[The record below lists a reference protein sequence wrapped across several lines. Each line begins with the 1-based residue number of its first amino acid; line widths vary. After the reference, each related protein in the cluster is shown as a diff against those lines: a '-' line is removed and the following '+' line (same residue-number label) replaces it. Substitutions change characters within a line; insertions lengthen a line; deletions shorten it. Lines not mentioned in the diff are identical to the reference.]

1 MRGTESDCVPF
12 PMCTLLHRDDVPLE
26 PVLNRP
32 EALRNREATW
42 LLGSALEPRDGWEVE
57 DSGREGE
64 RARRGRDPQP

>member
-1 MRGTESDCVPF
+1 MRGTESDRVPF
-12 PMCTLLHRDDVPLE
+12 TICTVLYRDDVPLE

-32 EALRNREATW
+32 EALRNREAAR
-42 LLGSALEPRDGWEVE
+42 LLESALELRDGWEVE